1 MRLPTLGTLWAGGSK
16 APPGGPWLV
25 RVRNHCLCN
34 SLGVLLLRGQVLL
47 ASRVGHDCLTPCLL
61 LGGGLLLLRL
71 EGGRMLLRRLEWLF
85 EGKLFEHYLR
95 LGRSSQLAAWQQA
108 ESCRGEVG
116 N

>member
-1 MRLPTLGTLWAGGSK
+1 MRNLWAGDSK

-25 RVRNHCLCN
+25 RVSGPCLCN

-61 LGGGLLLLRL
+61 LLRL
-71 EGGRMLLRRLEWLF
+71 EGGRLLLMRLLGLF
-85 EGKLFEHYLR
+85 EWKLFEQHFL
-95 LGRSSQLAAWQQA
+95 LGCGSQLAVWQQA
-108 ESCRGEVG
+108 ERRRGEVG

>member
-1 MRLPTLGTLWAGGSK
+1 MRNLWAGDSK

-25 RVRNHCLCN
+25 RVSGPCLCN

-71 EGGRMLLRRLEWLF
+71 DGGHMLLRRRLLELF
-85 EGKLFEHYLR
+85 EGKLFEQHFL
-95 LGRSSQLAAWQQA
+95 LGCGSQLAVWQQA
-108 ESCRGEVG
+108 ERRRGEVG

>member
-1 MRLPTLGTLWAGGSK
+1 M

-25 RVRNHCLCN
+25 RVRGPCLCN

-47 ASRVGHDCLTPCLL
+47 ANRVGHDCLTPCLL
-61 LGGGLLLLRL
+61 LGGGLMLLRLEEGHMLLRL